1 MTACPALLVTAPASS
16 QGKTTITAALAYW
29 HRSQGRRVRVF
40 KTGPDFLDPMV
51 LERASGAPV
60 HQLDLW
66 MGGHSHCAELLHRAS
81 QESDLILIEGV
92 MGLHDGVSP
101 SAELAMHFGLPVLV
115 VIEAGGMAQTFGAIV
130 HGLASYRPGLK
141 LAGALAN
148 GVGSPGHAQMLRDS
162 LPPSIPWYGSLPR
175 DVRYALPSR
184 HLGLVQA
191 AEIDDIDQR
200 IAAAAEALGVH
211 GAPPLPDAVSFCGPS
226 RTDAPAAQA
235 HALRGVT
242 IAVARD
248 AAFSF
253 LYRANLEMLRE
264 LGADLTFFSPLANEC
279 VPAAADALYLPGGYP
294 ELHAAALWANRRWR
308 DSVHVHHAAGRPL
321 LAECGGM
328 LALMESITDAQG
340 RCTPML
346 GLLPGRATLTG
357 RLVNLGMHS
366 VALPEGELR
375 GHTFHHARI
384 ETNVRPTQ
392 HTQPQ
397 RRHGEPESVF
407 RAGRLFASFM
417 HLYFPSNP
425 AAVTQLLRP

>member
-1 MTACPALLVTAPASS
+1 MTACPALLVTAPASG
-16 QGKTTITAALAYW
+16 QGKTTVTAALAHW
-29 HRSQGRRVRVF
+29 HCSHGRRVRVF

-66 MGGHSHCAELLHRAS
+66 MGGPAHCAELLHRAA
-81 QESDLILIEGV
+81 QECDLILVEGV
-92 MGLHDGVSP
+92 MGLHDGFSS
-101 SAELAMHFGLPVLV
+101 SAELAMHFGLPVLA
-115 VIEAGGMAQTFGAIV
+115 VIEARGMAQTFGAVV
-130 HGLASYRPGLK
+130 HGLASYRPGLT

-148 GVGSPGHAQMLRDS
+148 GVAGPGHAQMLRDS

-175 DVRYALPSR
+175 DPRYALPSR

-191 AEIDDIDQR
+191 GEIDDVDQR
-200 IAAAAEALGVH
+200 IAAAAEALGAH
-211 GAPPLPDAVSFCGPS
+211 STLTLPAAVPFCGPS

-253 LYRANLEMLRE
+253 LYRANVEMLRK
-264 LGADLTFFSPLANEC
+264 LGAELTYFSPLANEC
-279 VPAAADALYLPGGYP
+279 VPAAADSLYLPGGYP
-294 ELHAAALWANRRWR
+294 ELHAAALAANGRWR
-308 DSVHVHHAAGRPL
+308 DSVHAHHAAGRPL

-340 RCTPML
+340 RCNPML

-366 VALPEGELR
+366 VALPEGEVR

-384 ETNVRPTQ
+384 DTNLRPAQ

-407 RAGRLFASFM
+407 RAARLFASFM

-425 AAVTQLLRP
+425 AAIAQLLRP